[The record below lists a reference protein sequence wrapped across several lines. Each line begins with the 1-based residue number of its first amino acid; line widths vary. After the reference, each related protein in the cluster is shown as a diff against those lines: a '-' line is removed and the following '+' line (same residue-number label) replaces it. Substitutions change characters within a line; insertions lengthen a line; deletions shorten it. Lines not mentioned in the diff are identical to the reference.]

1 MPGRPLILGHRGSPT
16 RARENSLESY
26 RIALDEGADGI
37 ELDVQATGDGVLV
50 AHHDDT
56 LPSGEIIAEHSY
68 AVLKPLA
75 QMAGYDLT
83 ELREV
88 FRLAAGRGV
97 LNIELKRSGFEA
109 AVIRLAR
116 DILPPDRFALSS
128 FVPAAVRACRDV
140 APDVPAFLIAWGAQG
155 GDADLR
161 ALKELDASGV
171 AFESS
176 HLSRELAEQFRSARY
191 PVFVW
196 TVNDVGDARRLAAWG
211 ITGIITDIP
220 AELTAALNS
229 KTKR

>member
-37 ELDVQATGDGVLV
+37 ELDVQCTGDGVLV

-56 LPSGEIIAEHSY
+56 LPSGEKLAEHSY

-75 QMAGYDLT
+75 QKAGYDLT

-97 LNIELKRSGFEA
+97 LNIELKQSGFEEA
-109 AVIRLAR
+109 AIQLAR
-116 DILPPDRFALSS
+116 ELLPRDSFALSS
-128 FVPAAVRACRDV
+128 FDGQAVIHCRIF
-140 APDVPAFLIAWGAQG
+140 APEVPAFLIVWGERKVEN
-155 GDADLR
+155 DLY
-161 ALKELDASGV
+161 ALKMFHASGV
-171 AFESS
+171 AFESDF
-176 HLSRELAEQFRSARY
+176 LTETLAQEFRAARY

-220 AELTAALNS
+220 AELTAALNF